1 MRDDLQDV
9 TTCRMHLAAQLC
21 SDRPALE
28 AAAEE
33 CMAAHNPLP
42 YEMVEGVLLSP
53 DLVPPAILWVGKSC
67 TSVTQASTAC
77 KSSLSPGSTAAQSW
91 ASGGRPT
98 GEQLCFAKD
107 RLEANHRGLVQL
119 AV

>member
-1 MRDDLQDV
+1 
-9 TTCRMHLAAQLC
+9 MHLAAQLC

-53 DLVPPAILWVGKSC
+53 DLVPPHPGELATKVRYFGVKS
-67 TSVTQASTAC
+67 
-77 KSSLSPGSTAAQSW
+77 
-91 ASGGRPT
+91 
-98 GEQLCFAKD
+98 AKVYLGTD
-107 RLEANHRGLVQL
+107 GHLMWLIC
-119 AV
+119 